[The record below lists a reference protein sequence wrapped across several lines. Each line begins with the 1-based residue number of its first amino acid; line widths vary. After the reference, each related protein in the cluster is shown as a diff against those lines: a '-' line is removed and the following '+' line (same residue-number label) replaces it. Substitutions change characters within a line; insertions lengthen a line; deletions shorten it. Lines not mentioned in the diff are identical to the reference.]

1 MFTNSI
7 YAIDDNQKSIR
18 KFWGLHKKSLQR
30 EVENYQEQKRK
41 LWKPLK
47 IFPNKKM

>member
-1 MFTNSI
+1 MLLMAIKSL
-7 YAIDDNQKSIR
+7 YAN
-18 KFWGLHKKSLQR
+18 FGGLHKKSLQR